1 MSPEKVLLNRAR
13 SKIAA
18 PPLVASLTGP
28 RRRRQAVSELG
39 RANKHD
45 VELAKVERS
54 RVLIEKVGDVATVV
68 LSIVAFAAPIWAVS
82 RIVGPLAGRETTA
95 NIDINVALTVTL
107 SATLVLSVVVNAA
120 QWVRGRGRRRELKR
134 QRAQLSELE
143 GRLLVRD
150 KSQRQ

>member
-1 MSPEKVLLNRAR
+1 M
-13 SKIAA
+13 
-18 PPLVASLTGP
+18 
-28 RRRRQAVSELG
+28 SELG